1 MLAVNPPRTVPRN
14 CERGNSLTVG
24 NEFLYNMTPMS
35 ERRTPA
41 GAQDTRS
48 VVREEIRVK
57 KPDMYVIVLL
67 NDDYTP
73 RDFVVWVLMKVFFKN
88 QDESRRIMLEA
99 HTRGKSPVDCYT
111 YDVAATKVKQ
121 VESLAEKYE
130 HPLKC
135 ILEVQ
140 GGDG

>member
-1 MLAVNPPRTVPRN
+1 
-14 CERGNSLTVG
+14 
-24 NEFLYNMTPMS
+24 MTPMS
-35 ERRTPA
+35 QRRTPA
-41 GAQDTRS
+41 GEQDTRS
-48 VVREEIRVK
+48 VVREKIRVK

>member
-1 MLAVNPPRTVPRN
+1 
-14 CERGNSLTVG
+14 
-24 NEFLYNMTPMS
+24 MTGGFDGRFPGTANAEIPLPSGTDFCIMTHMS
-35 ERRTPA
+35 EKKPPA
-41 GAQDTRS
+41 GERDTGS
-48 VVREEIRVK
+48 VVKEEVRVK

-88 QDESRRIMLEA
+88 RDESRRIMLEA

-135 ILEVQ
+135 VLEVR